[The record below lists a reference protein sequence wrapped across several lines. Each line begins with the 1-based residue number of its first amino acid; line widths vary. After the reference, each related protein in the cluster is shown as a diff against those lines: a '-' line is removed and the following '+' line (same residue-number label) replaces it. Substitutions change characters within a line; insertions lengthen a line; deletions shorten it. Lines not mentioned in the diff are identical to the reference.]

1 MCSILPNYVSLLIYI
16 YRKISSNQHQMVPH
30 LPQWGIDPVPPKHRI
45 LGGFDYFILWSSLG
59 VGLLVFSAGS
69 FLSEAPFYHAVLAI
83 IIGSIAGSLL
93 LSLAGK
99 IGSDHAIPSLIG
111 IRAAFGLYGSYLA
124 AILNIIQLIGWT
136 TFEILILSEA
146 AQQLTNIHV
155 TFVWNII
162 FGIIIT
168 LFGIFGPLFLV
179 KQWLSKFAIWIVY
192 ASSIIILVTL
202 LSQNLPNAI
211 SGAGNDMSF
220 FVALDLVI
228 ALPIS
233 WMPLVSDYNRFA
245 KTSKGAF
252 VGTLIG
258 FSITNIIFYL
268 GGLLLGLG
276 DVSSIIISIQ
286 TILFGFILLVMIVDE
301 VDNAF
306 ADIYSAAISSQNI
319 FPNLNQRYLIIG
331 FSIVSTI
338 LAIFISIEGYEQFLL
353 LIGALFIPLF
363 GVLLT
368 DYFLVKRGRYQI
380 DMMYG
385 NGNKL
390 IKIGYPAILAWS
402 IGAVLYYI
410 LSQLSPIYLSEIPT
424 VGSTIPSLIVSSL
437 LYLLITKLYLKFKVA
452 KNAI

>member
-1 MCSILPNYVSLLIYI
+1 
-16 YRKISSNQHQMVPH
+16 MVPN
-30 LPQWGIDPVPPKHRI
+30 LPQWGIDPVHPKHRV
-45 LGGFDYFILWSSLG
+45 LRGFDYFILWSSLG

-69 FLSEAPFYHAVLAI
+69 FLSEAPFYYALLAI
-83 IIGSIAGSLL
+83 IIGSITGSIL

-111 IRAAFGLYGSYLA
+111 IRPAFGLYGAYLA

-136 TFEILILSEA
+136 TFEILILSKA
-146 AQQLTNIHV
+146 AQQLTNLHV

-162 FGIIIT
+162 FGLIIA

-202 LSQNLPNAI
+202 LSQNFSNAI
-211 SGAGNDMSF
+211 SATGKDMSF

-228 ALPIS
+228 AMPIS

-252 VGTLIG
+252 VGTLVG
-258 FSITNIIFYL
+258 FSLTNIIFYL
-268 GGLLLGLG
+268 GGVLMGHG
-276 DVSSIIISIQ
+276 DISSIIISIQ
-286 TILFGFILLVMIVDE
+286 AILFGFILLVMIVDE

-306 ADIYSAAISSQNI
+306 ADIYSAAISTQSI
-319 FPNLNQRYLIIG
+319 FHNLNQRYLIIG
-331 FSIVSTI
+331 FSVLSTV
-338 LAIFISIEGYEQFLL
+338 LSIFISIEGYEQFLL

-368 DYFLVKRGRYQI
+368 DYFVIKHGKYQN
-380 DMMYG
+380 DMLYSNDNTLM
-385 NGNKL
+385 
-390 IKIGYPAILAWS
+390 KIGYPAIVSWA
-402 IGAVLYYI
+402 IGAVLYYL
-410 LSQLSPIYLSEIPT
+410 LSQLSPIYVSQLPT
-424 VGSTIPSLIVSSL
+424 IGSTIPSLAVSSL
-437 LYLLITKLYLKFKVA
+437 MYLLITKLIRFKVA
-452 KNAI
+452 KKAI

>member
-1 MCSILPNYVSLLIYI
+1 MPN
-16 YRKISSNQHQMVPH
+16 

-69 FLSEAPFYHAVLAI
+69 FLSEAPFYYALLAI
-83 IIGSIAGSLL
+83 IIGSITGSIL

-111 IRAAFGLYGSYLA
+111 IRPAFGLYGSYLA

-136 TFEILILSEA
+136 TFEILILSKA
-146 AQQLTNIHV
+146 AQNLSHLHV
-155 TFVWNII
+155 PFLWNIV
-162 FGIIIT
+162 FGIVIA

-192 ASSIIILVTL
+192 ASSIIILVAL
-202 LSQNLPNAI
+202 LSQNLSNSI
-211 SGAGNDMSF
+211 SAVGKDMSF

-228 ALPIS
+228 AMPIS

-245 KTSKGAF
+245 KTSRGAF
-252 VGTLIG
+252 MGTLIG

-276 DVSSIIISIQ
+276 DISSIIISIQ
-286 TILFGFILLVMIVDE
+286 AILFGFILLVMVVDE

-306 ADIYSAAISSQNI
+306 ADIYSAAISSQSI
-319 FPNLNQRYLIIG
+319 FRNLNQRYLIIG
-331 FSIVSTI
+331 FTALSTI
-338 LAIFISIEGYEQFLL
+338 LSIFVSIEGYQQFLL

-368 DYFLVKRGRYQI
+368 DYFVVKRGKYQI
-380 DMMYG
+380 DKIYG
-385 NGNKL
+385 NGNKM
-390 IKIGYPAILAWS
+390 IKVGYPAIVAWS
-402 IGAVLYYI
+402 IGAILYYL
-410 LSQLSPIYLSEIPT
+410 LSQLSPIYVSQIPT
-424 VGSTIPSLIVSSL
+424 VGSTIPSLIASSL
-437 LYLLITKLYLKFKVA
+437 LYLLFTKLIKFKVA
-452 KNAI
+452 KNAT

>member
-1 MCSILPNYVSLLIYI
+1 MPN
-16 YRKISSNQHQMVPH
+16 

-69 FLSEAPFYHAVLAI
+69 FLSEAPFYYALLAI
-83 IIGSIAGSLL
+83 IIGSIAGSIL

-111 IRAAFGLYGSYLA
+111 IRPAFGLYGSYLA

-136 TFEILILSEA
+136 TFEILILSKA
-146 AQQLTNIHV
+146 AQNLTNLHV
-155 TFVWNII
+155 PFLWNII
-162 FGIIIT
+162 FGIVIA

-192 ASSIIILVTL
+192 ASSIIILVAL
-202 LSQNLPNAI
+202 LSQNLSNSI
-211 SGAGNDMSF
+211 SAVGKDMSF

-228 ALPIS
+228 AMPIS

-252 VGTLIG
+252 MGTLIG

-276 DVSSIIISIQ
+276 DVSSILISIQ
-286 TILFGFILLVMIVDE
+286 SILFGFILLVMVVDE

-306 ADIYSAAISSQNI
+306 ADIYSAAISSQSI
-319 FPNLNQRYLIIG
+319 FRNLNQRYLIIG
-331 FSIVSTI
+331 FTALSTI
-338 LAIFISIEGYEQFLL
+338 LSIFVSIEGYQQFLL

-368 DYFLVKRGRYQI
+368 DYFVVKRGKYQTDVI
-380 DMMYG
+380 YG
-385 NGNKL
+385 NGNKM
-390 IKIGYPAILAWS
+390 IKIGYPAIIAWS
-402 IGAVLYYI
+402 IGAILYYL
-410 LSQLSPIYLSEIPT
+410 LSQLSPIYVSQIPT
-424 VGSTIPSLIVSSL
+424 VGSTIPSLIASSL
-437 LYLLITKLYLKFKVA
+437 LYLLITKLINFKVA
-452 KNAI
+452 KNAT

>member
-1 MCSILPNYVSLLIYI
+1 VPN
-16 YRKISSNQHQMVPH
+16 

-69 FLSEAPFYHAVLAI
+69 FLSEAPFYYALLAI
-83 IIGSIAGSLL
+83 IIGSITGSIL

-111 IRAAFGLYGSYLA
+111 IRPAFGLYGSYLA

-136 TFEILILSEA
+136 TFEILILSKA
-146 AQQLTNIHV
+146 AQSLTNLHV
-155 TFVWNII
+155 PFLWNII
-162 FGIIIT
+162 FGIVIA

-192 ASSIIILVTL
+192 ASSIVILVAL
-202 LSQNLPNAI
+202 LSQNLPNSI
-211 SGAGNDMSF
+211 SAVGKDMSF

-228 ALPIS
+228 AMPIS

-245 KTSKGAF
+245 KTSRGAF
-252 VGTLIG
+252 MGTLIG

-286 TILFGFILLVMIVDE
+286 AILFGFILLVMVVDE

-306 ADIYSAAISSQNI
+306 ADIYSAAISSQSI
-319 FPNLNQRYLIIG
+319 FRNLNQRYLIIG
-331 FSIVSTI
+331 FTALSTI
-338 LAIFISIEGYEQFLL
+338 LSIFVSIEGYQQFLL

-368 DYFLVKRGRYQI
+368 DYFVVKRGKYQFDKI
-380 DMMYG
+380 YG
-385 NGNKL
+385 NGNKM
-390 IKIGYPAILAWS
+390 IKVGYPAIVAWS
-402 IGAVLYYI
+402 IGAILYYL
-410 LSQLSPIYLSEIPT
+410 LSQLSPIYVSQIPT
-424 VGSTIPSLIVSSL
+424 VGSTIPSLIASSL
-437 LYLLITKLYLKFKVA
+437 LYLLFTKLIKFKVA
-452 KNAI
+452 KNAT

>member
-1 MCSILPNYVSLLIYI
+1 
-16 YRKISSNQHQMVPH
+16 MVPK
-30 LPQWGIDPVPPKHRI
+30 LPKWGIDPVPPKHRI

-69 FLSEAPFYHAVLAI
+69 FLSDAPFYHALLAI
-83 IIGSIAGSLL
+83 IIGSIAGSVL
-93 LSLAGK
+93 LSMAGK
-99 IGSDHAIPSLIG
+99 IGSDHAVPSLIG
-111 IRAAFGLYGSYLA
+111 MRPAFGLYGSYLA
-124 AILNIIQLIGWT
+124 AILNVIQLIGWT
-136 TFEILILSEA
+136 TFEILILSKA

-155 TFVWNII
+155 TFVWDII
-162 FGIIIT
+162 FGVIIT

-192 ASSIIILVTL
+192 GSTIIILISL

-211 SGAGNDMSF
+211 SVAGNDMSF
-220 FVALDLVI
+220 FVALDIVI
-228 ALPIS
+228 AMPIS

-245 KTSKGAF
+245 KKSKGAF

-258 FSITNIIFYL
+258 FSITNILFYL
-268 GGLLLGLG
+268 GGLLLGFG
-276 DVSSIIISIQ
+276 DISSIIISIQ
-286 TILFGFILLVMIVDE
+286 AILFGFILLVMLVDE

-306 ADIYSAAISSQNI
+306 ADIYSAAISSQSI
-319 FPNLNQRYLIIG
+319 FNNLNQRHLIIG

-368 DYFLVKRGRYQI
+368 DYFVLKRGRYQN

-385 NGNKL
+385 NNL
-390 IKIGYPAILAWS
+390 MKIGYPAIVSW
-402 IGAVLYYI
+402 IMGAVLYYL
-410 LSQLSPIYLSEIPT
+410 LSQLSPVYISQLPT
-424 VGSTIPSLIVSSL
+424 IGSTIPSLIVSSL
-437 LYLLITKLYLKFKVA
+437 SYLLITNLHFKFKVL
-452 KNAI
+452 KNKI

>member
-1 MCSILPNYVSLLIYI
+1 VPN
-16 YRKISSNQHQMVPH
+16 

-69 FLSEAPFYHAVLAI
+69 FLSEAPFYYALLAI
-83 IIGSIAGSLL
+83 IIGSITGSIL

-99 IGSDHAIPSLIG
+99 IGSDHSIPSLIG
-111 IRAAFGLYGSYLA
+111 IRPAFGLYGSYLA

-136 TFEILILSEA
+136 TFEILILSKA
-146 AQQLTNIHV
+146 AQSLTNLHV
-155 TFVWNII
+155 PFLWNII
-162 FGIIIT
+162 FGIVIA

-192 ASSIIILVTL
+192 ASSIVILVAL
-202 LSQNLPNAI
+202 LSQNLPNSI
-211 SGAGNDMSF
+211 SAVGKDMSF

-228 ALPIS
+228 AMPIS

-245 KTSKGAF
+245 KTSRGAF
-252 VGTLIG
+252 MGTLIG

-276 DVSSIIISIQ
+276 DISSIIISIQ
-286 TILFGFILLVMIVDE
+286 AILFGFILLVMVVDE

-306 ADIYSAAISSQNI
+306 ADIYSAAISSQSI
-319 FPNLNQRYLIIG
+319 FRNLNQRYLIIG
-331 FSIVSTI
+331 FTALSTI
-338 LAIFISIEGYEQFLL
+338 LSIFVSIEGYQQFLL

-368 DYFLVKRGRYQI
+368 DYFVVKRGKYQI
-380 DMMYG
+380 DKIYG
-385 NGNKL
+385 NGNKM
-390 IKIGYPAILAWS
+390 IKVGYPAIVAWS
-402 IGAVLYYI
+402 IGAILYYL
-410 LSQLSPIYLSEIPT
+410 LSQLSPIYVSQIPT
-424 VGSTIPSLIVSSL
+424 VGSTIPSLIASSL
-437 LYLLITKLYLKFKVA
+437 LYLLFTKLIKFKVA
-452 KNAI
+452 KNAT

>member
-1 MCSILPNYVSLLIYI
+1 MPN
-16 YRKISSNQHQMVPH
+16 

-69 FLSEAPFYHAVLAI
+69 FLSEAPFYYALLAI
-83 IIGSIAGSLL
+83 IIGSITGSIL

-111 IRAAFGLYGSYLA
+111 IRPAFGLYGSYLA

-136 TFEILILSEA
+136 TFEILILSKA
-146 AQQLTNIHV
+146 AQSLTNLHDP
-155 TFVWNII
+155 FLWNII
-162 FGIIIT
+162 FGIVIA

-192 ASSIIILVTL
+192 ASSIVILVAL
-202 LSQNLPNAI
+202 LSQNLPNSI
-211 SGAGNDMSF
+211 SAVGKDMSF

-228 ALPIS
+228 AMPIS

-245 KTSKGAF
+245 KTSRGAF
-252 VGTLIG
+252 MGTLIG

-286 TILFGFILLVMIVDE
+286 AILFGFILLVMVVDE

-306 ADIYSAAISSQNI
+306 ADIYSAAISSQSI
-319 FPNLNQRYLIIG
+319 FRNLNQRYLIIG
-331 FSIVSTI
+331 FTALSTI
-338 LAIFISIEGYEQFLL
+338 LSIFVSIEGYQQFLL

-368 DYFLVKRGRYQI
+368 DYFVVKRGKYQI
-380 DMMYG
+380 EKIYG
-385 NGNKL
+385 NGNKM
-390 IKIGYPAILAWS
+390 IKVGYPAVVAWS
-402 IGAVLYYI
+402 IGAILYYL
-410 LSQLSPIYLSEIPT
+410 LSQLSPIYVSQIPT
-424 VGSTIPSLIVSSL
+424 VGSTIPSLIASSL
-437 LYLLITKLYLKFKVA
+437 LYLLFTKLIKFKVA
-452 KNAI
+452 KNAT

>member
-1 MCSILPNYVSLLIYI
+1 MPN
-16 YRKISSNQHQMVPH
+16 

-69 FLSEAPFYHAVLAI
+69 FLSEAPFYYALLAI
-83 IIGSIAGSLL
+83 IIGSITGSIL

-99 IGSDHAIPSLIG
+99 IGSDHSIPSLIG
-111 IRAAFGLYGSYLA
+111 IRPAFGLYGSYLA

-136 TFEILILSEA
+136 TFEILILSKA
-146 AQQLTNIHV
+146 AQSLTNLHV
-155 TFVWNII
+155 PFLWNII
-162 FGIIIT
+162 FGIVIA

-192 ASSIIILVTL
+192 ASSIVILVAL
-202 LSQNLPNAI
+202 LSQNLPNSI
-211 SGAGNDMSF
+211 SAVGKDMSF

-228 ALPIS
+228 AMPIS

-245 KTSKGAF
+245 KTSRGAF
-252 VGTLIG
+252 MGTLIG

-276 DVSSIIISIQ
+276 DISSIIISIQ
-286 TILFGFILLVMIVDE
+286 AILFGFILLVMVVDE

-306 ADIYSAAISSQNI
+306 ADIYSAAISSQSI
-319 FPNLNQRYLIIG
+319 FRNLNQRYLIIG
-331 FSIVSTI
+331 FTALSTI
-338 LAIFISIEGYEQFLL
+338 LSIFVSIEGYQQFLL

-368 DYFLVKRGRYQI
+368 DYFVVKRGKYQI
-380 DMMYG
+380 DNIYG
-385 NGNKL
+385 NGNKM
-390 IKIGYPAILAWS
+390 IKVGYPAVVAWS
-402 IGAVLYYI
+402 IGAILYYL
-410 LSQLSPIYLSEIPT
+410 LSQLSPIYVSQIPT
-424 VGSTIPSLIVSSL
+424 VGSTIPSLIASSL
-437 LYLLITKLYLKFKVA
+437 LYLLFTKLIKFKVA
-452 KNAI
+452 KNAT

>member
-1 MCSILPNYVSLLIYI
+1 
-16 YRKISSNQHQMVPH
+16 MVPH
-30 LPQWGIDPVPPKHRI
+30 LPQWGINPIPQKHRI
-45 LGGFDYFILWSSLG
+45 LSGFDYFVLWSSLG

-83 IIGSIAGSLL
+83 IIGSIAGSIL

-111 IRAAFGLYGSYLA
+111 IRPAFGLYGSYLA

-286 TILFGFILLVMIVDE
+286 AILFGFILLVMIVDE

-306 ADIYSAAISSQNI
+306 ADIYSATISSQNI

-368 DYFLVKRGRYQI
+368 DYFLVKRRRYQI

-390 IKIGYPAILAWS
+390 IKIGYPAIVAWS
-402 IGAVLYYI
+402 IGVVLYYL

-452 KNAI
+452 KNAV

>member
-1 MCSILPNYVSLLIYI
+1 VPN
-16 YRKISSNQHQMVPH
+16 

-69 FLSEAPFYHAVLAI
+69 FLSEAPFYYALLAI
-83 IIGSIAGSLL
+83 IIGSITGSIL

-111 IRAAFGLYGSYLA
+111 IRPAFGLYGSYLA

-136 TFEILILSEA
+136 TFEILILSKA
-146 AQQLTNIHV
+146 AQSLTNLHDP
-155 TFVWNII
+155 FLWNII
-162 FGIIIT
+162 FGIVIA

-192 ASSIIILVTL
+192 ASSIVILVAL
-202 LSQNLPNAI
+202 LSQNLPNSI
-211 SGAGNDMSF
+211 SAVGKDMSF

-228 ALPIS
+228 AMPIS

-245 KTSKGAF
+245 KTSRGAF
-252 VGTLIG
+252 MGTLIG

-286 TILFGFILLVMIVDE
+286 AILFGFILLVMVVDE

-306 ADIYSAAISSQNI
+306 ADIYSAAISSQSI
-319 FPNLNQRYLIIG
+319 FRNLNQRYLIIG
-331 FSIVSTI
+331 FTALSTI
-338 LAIFISIEGYEQFLL
+338 LSIFVSIEGYQQFLL

-368 DYFLVKRGRYQI
+368 DYFIVKRGKYQI
-380 DMMYG
+380 DKIYG
-385 NGNKL
+385 NGNKM
-390 IKIGYPAILAWS
+390 IKVGYPAIVAWS
-402 IGAVLYYI
+402 IGAILYYL
-410 LSQLSPIYLSEIPT
+410 LSQLSPIYVSQIPT
-424 VGSTIPSLIVSSL
+424 VGSTIPSLIASSL
-437 LYLLITKLYLKFKVA
+437 LYLLFTKLIKFKVA
-452 KNAI
+452 KNAT

>member
-1 MCSILPNYVSLLIYI
+1 
-16 YRKISSNQHQMVPH
+16 MVPK
-30 LPQWGIDPVPPKHRI
+30 LPKWGIDPVPPKHRI

-69 FLSEAPFYHAVLAI
+69 FLSDAPFYHALLAI
-83 IIGSIAGSLL
+83 IIGSIAGSVL
-93 LSLAGK
+93 LSMAGK
-99 IGSDHAIPSLIG
+99 IGSDHAVPSLIG
-111 IRAAFGLYGSYLA
+111 MRPAFGLYGSYLA
-124 AILNIIQLIGWT
+124 AILNVIQLIGWT
-136 TFEILILSEA
+136 TFEILILSKA

-162 FGIIIT
+162 FGVIIT

-192 ASSIIILVTL
+192 GSTIIILISL

-211 SGAGNDMSF
+211 SVAGNDMSF
-220 FVALDLVI
+220 FVALDIVI
-228 ALPIS
+228 AMPIS

-245 KTSKGAF
+245 RKSKGAF

-258 FSITNIIFYL
+258 FSITNILFYL
-268 GGLLLGLG
+268 GGLLLGFG
-276 DVSSIIISIQ
+276 DISSIIISIQ
-286 TILFGFILLVMIVDE
+286 AILFGFILLVMLVDE

-306 ADIYSAAISSQNI
+306 ADIYSAAISSQSI
-319 FPNLNQRYLIIG
+319 FNNLNQRHLIIG

-368 DYFLVKRGRYQI
+368 DYFVLKRGRYQN

-385 NGNKL
+385 NNL
-390 IKIGYPAILAWS
+390 MKIGYPAIVSW
-402 IGAVLYYI
+402 IMGAVLYYL
-410 LSQLSPIYLSEIPT
+410 LSQLSPVYISQLPT
-424 VGSTIPSLIVSSL
+424 IGSTIPSLIVSSL
-437 LYLLITKLYLKFKVA
+437 SYLLITNLHFKFKVL
-452 KNAI
+452 KNKI

>member
-1 MCSILPNYVSLLIYI
+1 MPN
-16 YRKISSNQHQMVPH
+16 

-69 FLSEAPFYHAVLAI
+69 FLSEAPFYYALLAI
-83 IIGSIAGSLL
+83 IIGSITGSIL

-111 IRAAFGLYGSYLA
+111 IRPAFGLYGSYLA

-136 TFEILILSEA
+136 TFEILILSKA
-146 AQQLTNIHV
+146 AQSLTNLHV
-155 TFVWNII
+155 PFLWNII
-162 FGIIIT
+162 FGIVIA

-192 ASSIIILVTL
+192 ASSIVILVAL
-202 LSQNLPNAI
+202 LSQNLPNSI
-211 SGAGNDMSF
+211 SAVGKDMSF

-228 ALPIS
+228 AMPIS

-245 KTSKGAF
+245 KTSRGAF
-252 VGTLIG
+252 MGTLIG

-276 DVSSIIISIQ
+276 DISSIIISIQ
-286 TILFGFILLVMIVDE
+286 AILFGFILLVMVVDE

-306 ADIYSAAISSQNI
+306 ADIYSAAISSQSI
-319 FPNLNQRYLIIG
+319 FRNLNQRYLIIG
-331 FSIVSTI
+331 FTALSTI
-338 LAIFISIEGYEQFLL
+338 LSIFVSIEGYQQFLL

-368 DYFLVKRGRYQI
+368 DYFVVKRGKYQI
-380 DMMYG
+380 DKIYG
-385 NGNKL
+385 NGNKM
-390 IKIGYPAILAWS
+390 IKVGYPAIVAWS
-402 IGAVLYYI
+402 IGAILYYL
-410 LSQLSPIYLSEIPT
+410 LSQLSPIYVSQIPT
-424 VGSTIPSLIVSSL
+424 VGSTIPSLIASSL
-437 LYLLITKLYLKFKVA
+437 LYLLFTKLIKFKVA
-452 KNAI
+452 KNAT

>member
-1 MCSILPNYVSLLIYI
+1 MPN
-16 YRKISSNQHQMVPH
+16 

-69 FLSEAPFYHAVLAI
+69 FLSEAPFYYALLAI
-83 IIGSIAGSLL
+83 IIGSITGSIL

-111 IRAAFGLYGSYLA
+111 IRPAFGLYGSYLA

-136 TFEILILSEA
+136 TFEILILSKA
-146 AQQLTNIHV
+146 AQSLTNLHV
-155 TFVWNII
+155 PFLWNII
-162 FGIIIT
+162 FGIVIA

-192 ASSIIILVTL
+192 ASSIVILVAL
-202 LSQNLPNAI
+202 LSQNLPNSI
-211 SGAGNDMSF
+211 SAVGKDMSF

-228 ALPIS
+228 AMPIS

-245 KTSKGAF
+245 KTSRGAF
-252 VGTLIG
+252 MGTLIG

-286 TILFGFILLVMIVDE
+286 AILFGFILLVMVVDE

-306 ADIYSAAISSQNI
+306 ADIYSAAISSQSI
-319 FPNLNQRYLIIG
+319 FRNLNQRYLIIG
-331 FSIVSTI
+331 FTALSTI
-338 LAIFISIEGYEQFLL
+338 LSIFVSIEGYQQFLL

-368 DYFLVKRGRYQI
+368 DYFVVKRGKYQI
-380 DMMYG
+380 EKIYG
-385 NGNKL
+385 NGNKM
-390 IKIGYPAILAWS
+390 IKVGYPAIVAWS
-402 IGAVLYYI
+402 IGAILYYL
-410 LSQLSPIYLSEIPT
+410 LSQLSPIYVSQIPT
-424 VGSTIPSLIVSSL
+424 VGSTIPSLIASSL
-437 LYLLITKLYLKFKVA
+437 LYLLFTKLIKFKVA
-452 KNAI
+452 KNAT

>member
-1 MCSILPNYVSLLIYI
+1 MPN
-16 YRKISSNQHQMVPH
+16 

-69 FLSEAPFYHAVLAI
+69 FLSEAPFYYALLAI
-83 IIGSIAGSLL
+83 IIGSITGSIL

-111 IRAAFGLYGSYLA
+111 IRPAFGLYGSYLA

-136 TFEILILSEA
+136 TFEILILSKA
-146 AQQLTNIHV
+146 AQSLTNLHV
-155 TFVWNII
+155 PFLWNII
-162 FGIIIT
+162 FGIVIA

-192 ASSIIILVTL
+192 ASSIVILVAL
-202 LSQNLPNAI
+202 LSQNLPNSI
-211 SGAGNDMSF
+211 SAVGKDMSF

-228 ALPIS
+228 AMPIS

-245 KTSKGAF
+245 RTSRGAF
-252 VGTLIG
+252 MGTLIG

-286 TILFGFILLVMIVDE
+286 AILFGFILLVMVVDE

-306 ADIYSAAISSQNI
+306 ADIYSAAISSQSI
-319 FPNLNQRYLIIG
+319 FRNLNQRYLIIG
-331 FSIVSTI
+331 FTALSTI
-338 LAIFISIEGYEQFLL
+338 LSIFVSIEGYQQFLL

-368 DYFLVKRGRYQI
+368 DYFVVKRGKYQI
-380 DMMYG
+380 EKIYG
-385 NGNKL
+385 NGNKM
-390 IKIGYPAILAWS
+390 IKFGYPAIVAWS
-402 IGAVLYYI
+402 IGAILYYL
-410 LSQLSPIYLSEIPT
+410 LSQLSPIYVSQIPT
-424 VGSTIPSLIVSSL
+424 VGSTIPSLIASSL
-437 LYLLITKLYLKFKVA
+437 LYLLFTKLIKFKVA
-452 KNAI
+452 KNAT